1 MARRSEH
8 LQLRG
13 STWWLRV
20 RVPDE
25 LRQIIGKREVR
36 RTLGTS
42 DTSEA
47 RRRVRIERIKVEAD
61 FHTARASLERQR
73 AAAAGVAATQ
83 IVLTEEQVWAL
94 ATRWFVDQERLGAN
108 RRIEI
113 GDEEVIQ
120 NLSEDLAHVEQ
131 FDEVSMSVHEEVNKL
146 LAEAGIQSGN
156 CSVEPAGRANLAGAI
171 HAAMVE
177 RERRLLNRLTGRAEV
192 TLNPNF
198 HGLSAG
204 TELKPVAISTVTLAD
219 LIKRYNADP
228 TRAAPS
234 AKTKRKQD
242 AQARLFKDVIG
253 GKTLVSAIDREKA
266 RKLLNTVKV
275 LPANTVK
282 KFKGK
287 TASEVARIAEER
299 QLTPMSVT
307 TANSYMAAFV
317 SLLDFAVAEQIVQK
331 NPATGLRLASDGVK
345 RKDKRL
351 PFAVG
356 DLNAIFAAPLYSGC
370 LDDGRGYG
378 RLGPN
383 RPRRGRFWVPLVS
396 LFSGMRLNEI
406 CQLTED
412 DIAVEDG
419 TDLILVRANENE
431 EDDVVKRV
439 KTAAGHRFVP
449 IHPELKRV
457 GFLDHVAAVRATQPA
472 RARLFPDLTTA
483 STGYISD
490 NFSKWFAH
498 FLDKVEIKD
507 ERKNFHSFRHTFRDA
522 LREAEIPQDRV
533 RELGGWSSGSTE
545 DDYGSGTRPSTLA
558 REIAKVR
565 YEGLDLVRLGL
576 IPTCVPT

>member
-1 MARRSEH
+1 MARRPEH

-42 DTSEA
+42 DSAEA
-47 RRRVRIERIKVEAD
+47 KRRVRIERIKVEAEFD
-61 FHTARASLERQR
+61 DARVALERQR
-73 AAAAGVAATQ
+73 AAAGGATAAQVT
-83 IVLTEEQVWAL
+83 LTEEQVWAL
-94 ATRWFVDQERLGAN
+94 ATRWFVEQERAGVS
-108 RRIEI
+108 RPVEI

-120 NLSEDLAHVEQ
+120 NVSEDLAHVER
-131 FDEVSMSVHEEVNKL
+131 FDEVSATVREEVGKL
-146 LAEAGIQSGN
+146 LAEAGVLPSDG
-156 CSVEPAGRANLAGAI
+156 SVEPAWQAKLSRAVHAGMI
-171 HAAMVE
+171 E
-177 RERRLLNRLTGRAEV
+177 REKRLLNRMTGGAGLM
-192 TLNPNF
+192 LNPNF
-198 HGLSAG
+198 HGLSAA
-204 TELKPVAISTVTLAD
+204 TELKPVAISTVTLVD

-234 AKTKRKQD
+234 PKTKLKQD

-253 GKTLVSAIDREKA
+253 GKTLVSAIGREQA
-266 RKLLNTVKV
+266 RKLLDTVKALPSNATKRFPRKKLAEV
-275 LPANTVK
+275 L
-282 KFKGK
+282 
-287 TASEVARIAEER
+287 EIAMAKE
-299 QLTPMSVT
+299 LVPMSVS
-307 TANSYMAAFV
+307 TANSYMSAFA
-317 SLLDFAVAEQIVQK
+317 SLLDFAVAEHIIDK

-351 PFAVG
+351 PFTVA
-356 DLNAIFAAPLYSGC
+356 DLKGIFAAPLYTGC
-370 LDDGRGYG
+370 VDDEAGYNRPG
-378 RLGPN
+378 SN

-396 LFSGMRLNEI
+396 LYSGMRLNEI

-419 TDLILVRANENE
+419 TDVILVRSD
-431 EDDVVKRV
+431 EDDAKRV

-449 IHPELKRV
+449 IHPELKRL
-457 GFLDHVAAVRATQPA
+457 GFLDHVAGVREKQSA
-472 RARLFPDLTTA
+472 RARLFPELTTA

-490 NFSKWFAH
+490 NFSKWFAN

-507 ERKNFHSFRHTFRDA
+507 SRKNFHSFRHTFRDA

-558 REIAKVR
+558 REIGKVS
-565 YEGLDLVRLGL
+565 YDGLNLGDLML
-576 IPTCVPT
+576 